1 MPRRLLVI
9 ATIAAGLAVLALELL
24 IRRVATEP
32 QTLPASARRLGRNP
46 DGPLPVLWPVPSYR
60 LVDQDGRTR
69 TPEELRG
76 SVWVADFIFTSC
88 KSVCPVLSAKMVQVQ
103 RAITDPR
110 LKFVSFSVDPERDT
124 PEALKVYAKRWAPD
138 ETRWTLLANTKES
151 LAALTQGMKTF
162 VEPQAD
168 PDATV
173 HSAELFLIDG
183 KGQVRGMYATD
194 GEAFDA
200 LVPDARRLLAELAG
214 APPTGE
220 TAAAG
225 AEDGAALYRRLGCAG
240 CHDVPAIAPSLA
252 GIAGQPVML
261 ADGRTTTATTEY
273 LRESILDPGAKVVAT
288 YPPSMPGYRGRVSD
302 AELGALVQYIE
313 GLKSTGAA
321 SAATTM
327 ASGGAAVDP
336 VCGMSIHAGSDTPH
350 VTHDGHT
357 VYFCSDHCRDR
368 FVANPG
374 AFASKPQ

>member
-1 MPRRLLVI
+1 MSRRLLVV
-9 ATIAAGLAVLALELL
+9 ATLSAGLTVLALELVM
-24 IRRVATEP
+24 RRLDTEP
-32 QTLPASARRLGRNP
+32 GALPASVRPGGGKA
-46 DGPLPVLWPVPSYR
+46 DAPLPVLWPVPSYR
-60 LVDQDGRTR
+60 LIDQDGRTR
-69 TPEELRG
+69 TPDELQG

-103 RAITDPR
+103 RAIADPR

-124 PEALKVYAKRWAPD
+124 PEALKAYAKRWAPD

-151 LAALTQGMKTF
+151 LAALTKGMKTF
-162 VEPQAD
+162 VDPQAD

-183 KGQVRGMYATD
+183 NGQVRGIYSTD

-214 APPTGE
+214 GP
-220 TAAAG
+220 AAG
-225 AEDGAALYRRLGCAG
+225 ATAATGPEDGAVLYRRLGCAG

-252 GIAGQPVML
+252 GIAGQTVML
-261 ADGRTTTATTEY
+261 ADGRTATATPEY

-313 GLKSTGAA
+313 GLKGTGAA
-321 SAATTM
+321 SSRTPM

-336 VCGMSIHAGSDTPH
+336 VCGISIHAGSDTPH

-357 VYFCSDHCRDR
+357 VYFCSEQCRDR

-374 AFASKPQ
+374 AYPTRPQ

>member
-1 MPRRLLVI
+1 MPRRLLLV
-9 ATIAAGLAVLALELL
+9 ATIAAGLAVLVLELL
-24 IRRVATEP
+24 MRRIATEP
-32 QTLPASARRLGRNP
+32 SALPASAHRGGRSP
-46 DGPLPVLWPVPSYR
+46 GAPLPVLWTVPSYR

-69 TPEELRG
+69 TPDELRG

-88 KSVCPVLSAKMVQVQ
+88 KSLCPVLSAKMVQVQ

-124 PEALKVYAKRWAPD
+124 PEALQAYAKRWAPD
-138 ETRWTLLANTKES
+138 ETRWTLLANTKQS
-151 LAALTQGMKTF
+151 LDELTKGMKTL
-162 VEPQAD
+162 VEAQAD

-173 HSAELFLIDG
+173 HSAELFLVDG
-183 KGQVRGMYATD
+183 KGQVRGLYATD
-194 GEAFDA
+194 GTSFDE
-200 LVPDARRLLAELAG
+200 LVPDARRLLAELGGGSARSD
-214 APPTGE
+214 

-225 AEDGAALYRRLGCAG
+225 GEYGAALYRQVGCAG

-252 GIAGQPVML
+252 GLAGRPVML

-288 YPPSMPGYRGRVSD
+288 YPPSMPGYRGQLTD
-302 AELGALVQYIE
+302 AQLGALVQYIE
-313 GLKSTGAA
+313 SLKGAA
-321 SAATTM
+321 GPAPSAM

-336 VCGMSIHAGSDTPH
+336 VCGMSIHAGPDTPH
-350 VTHDGHT
+350 VTHDGHP